1 MPDKEP
7 IKTRTGRVLTD
18 ADVEAPTE
26 EAERGY
32 DVNEFKTRRRGP
44 ATTAAST

>member
-7 IKTRTGRVLTD
+7 IKTRNRRVLTD
-18 ADVEAPTE
+18 ADVEAPAE

-32 DVNEFKTRRRGP
+32 DVNEFKTRRRG
-44 ATTAAST
+44 